1 MTQMVQMEATLLN
14 LSAELKVEM
23 LALKSQST
31 RVEAELWAAINEVK
45 AILLRHERILNEL
58 PEAIKNKIGFNRG

>member
-1 MTQMVQMEATLLN
+1 MAQMVEMEATLLK

-23 LALKSQST
+23 LALK
-31 RVEAELWAAINEVK
+31 AEDARIQGQLWAAIDEVK

-58 PEAIKNKIGFNRG
+58 PEAIKQKIGFKTR